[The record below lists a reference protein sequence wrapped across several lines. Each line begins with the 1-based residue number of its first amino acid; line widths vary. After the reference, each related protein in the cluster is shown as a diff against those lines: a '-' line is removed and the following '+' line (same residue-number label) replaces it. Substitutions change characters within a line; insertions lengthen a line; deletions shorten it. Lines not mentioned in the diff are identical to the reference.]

1 MAKLSQS
8 RRNFIKAVILAVGS
22 AALLRRYLTPLAR
35 PDARPI
41 VTLDRSDLPANGAL
55 VFKDS
60 GAAMIS
66 ANGSFYALDLACT
79 HLGCMVNVNPADISC
94 PCHGSRF
101 NLRGEVLQGP
111 AQKPLKRLEV
121 REQSGRIEVFRTV

>member
-1 MAKLSQS
+1 MATLSQS
-8 RRNFIKAVILAVGS
+8 RRTFIKAVILAIGS

-35 PDARPI
+35 PDSSPLLTLARNE
-41 VTLDRSDLPANGAL
+41 LPANGAL

-60 GAAMIS
+60 GVAVIS
-66 ANGSFYALDLACT
+66 ENGSFYALDLACT
-79 HLGCMVNVNPADISC
+79 HLGCRVNVNPADISC

-111 AQKPLKRLEV
+111 AANPLKRLEL
-121 REQSGRIEVFRTV
+121 RELNGKFEVFRTV

>member
-8 RRNFIKAVILAVGS
+8 RRTFIKAVILAVGS

-35 PDARPI
+35 TDARPL
-41 VTLDRSDLPANGAL
+41 VTFAKIELPANGAL

-60 GAAMIS
+60 GTAVIS
-66 ANGSFYALDLACT
+66 ENGSFFALDLACT
-79 HLGCMVNVNPADISC
+79 HLGCRVTVNPADITC

-111 AQKPLKRLEV
+111 AQKPLKRLDV
-121 REQSGRIEVFRTV
+121 REQNGTIEVFRSV